1 MVSEAINFEADD
13 KKKMER
19 VEARNGLET
28 YLYNARNSLN
38 EDKVKEKLGED
49 AVEKGLASI
58 KNYLA
63 WLDTHDSSGIE
74 KEEFDD
80 QKKKAE
86 AELGPLFMKLYGSG
100 SDGAE
105 KEPPIVPGAD
115 SAEPGPKIEEI
126 D

>member
-1 MVSEAINFEADD
+1 
-13 KKKMER
+13 MER

-58 KNYLA
+58 KTYLA
-63 WLDTHDSSGIE
+63 WLETHESSGIE
-74 KEEFDD
+74 KEEFED

-86 AELGPLFMKLYGSG
+86 AELGPLFMKLYGSEG
-100 SDGAE
+100 SSSDAAE
-105 KEPPIVPGAD
+105 KEPPIIPGAD
-115 SAEPGPKIEEI
+115 SGPKIEEI

>member
-1 MVSEAINFEADD
+1 
-13 KKKMER
+13 MER

-49 AVEKGLASI
+49 AVEKGLESI
-58 KNYLA
+58 KTYLA
-63 WLDTHDSSGIE
+63 WLETHDSSGIE

-86 AELGPLFMKLYGSG
+86 AELGPLFMKLYGSS
-100 SDGAE
+100 SDEAE

-115 SAEPGPKIEEI
+115 SAGPGPKVEEV